1 MSKPQSSVN
10 VVVRVTF
17 LILMGLVALLFGEI
31 FLAVF
36 VPVIG
41 WFLWRLTD
49 RVAEL
54 EAKLAPPPE
63 KKPDEK

>member
-1 MSKPQSSVN
+1 MSKPQVGSN

-17 LILMGLVALLFGEI
+17 LILMGLVALFFNYL

-36 VPVIG
+36 VPVVG

-54 EAKLAPPPE
+54 EAKLAPPG
-63 KKPDEK
+63 KKQDDN

>member
-1 MSKPQSSVN
+1 MSKSQTSSN

-17 LILMGLVALLFGEI
+17 LILMGLVALFFNYL

-36 VPVIG
+36 VPVVG

-54 EAKLAPPPE
+54 EAKLAPPV
-63 KKPDEK
+63 KKQDDN

>member
-1 MSKPQSSVN
+1 MSKSQTSSN

-17 LILMGLVALLFGEI
+17 LILMGLVALFFNYL

-36 VPVIG
+36 VPVVG

-54 EAKLAPPPE
+54 EAKLAPPG
-63 KKPDEK
+63 KKQDDS

>member
-1 MSKPQSSVN
+1 MSKPQVGSN

-17 LILMGLVALLFGEI
+17 LILMGLVALFFNYL

-36 VPVIG
+36 VPVVG
-41 WFLWRLTD
+41 WYIWRLTD

-54 EAKLAPPPE
+54 EKKLAPPGM
-63 KKPDEK
+63 KPDDN

>member
-1 MSKPQSSVN
+1 MSKPQVGSN

-17 LILMGLVALLFGEI
+17 LILMGLVALFFNYL

-36 VPVIG
+36 VPVVG
-41 WFLWRLTD
+41 WYIWRLTD

-54 EAKLAPPPE
+54 EAKLAPPG
-63 KKPDEK
+63 KKRDDS

>member
-1 MSKPQSSVN
+1 MSKPQVGSN

-17 LILMGLVALLFGEI
+17 LILMGLVALFFNYL

-36 VPVIG
+36 VPVVG

-54 EAKLAPPPE
+54 ESKLAPPG
-63 KKPDEK
+63 KKRDDD

>member
-1 MSKPQSSVN
+1 MSKPQVGSN

-17 LILMGLVALLFGEI
+17 LILMGLVALFFNYL

-36 VPVIG
+36 VPVVG
-41 WFLWRLTD
+41 WYLWRLTD

-54 EAKLAPPPE
+54 EAKLAPPG
-63 KKPDEK
+63 KKSDEN